1 MCRPSISM
9 WRGLRLLPLTSA
21 DFAIPGETIDH
32 IEQRQQDAAYE
43 QHRQQHGFQRP
54 EKVDALEE
62 AEKQRRVSERRERAA
77 DVGDQEDEE
86 HEDVDV
92 VAAVL
97 VRPDDRS
104 NQHHG
109 GAGRAEK
116 ACRQGAE
123 GEHRRVRGRRADE
136 IAADA
141 DAAGNNEQRE
151 QQDDEGQIVE
161 QEHMQD
167 LGRGRPKSAR
177 CGQGNDQGKRP
188 EGGHLAEM
196 TLPGM
201 RRDQRQHGDGEKQT
215 GERHRPRQACAG
227 AVEMHRNG
235 RRDAAFGQGHLPG

>member
-1 MCRPSISM
+1 M
-9 WRGLRLLPLTSA
+9 PLTNSMGSSMA
-21 DFAIPGETIDH
+21 SSV
-32 IEQRQQDAAYE
+32 QRKSTPL
-43 QHRQQHGFQRP
+43 RKPRNNGGSP
-54 EKVDALEE
+54 
-62 AEKQRRVSERRERAA
+62 SGGERAA

-123 GEHRRVRGRRADE
+123 GEHCRVRGRRAHE
-136 IAADA
+136 IAAYA

-167 LGRGRPKSAR
+167 FGRGRPKSTR
-177 CGQGNDQGKRP
+177 CDHGNDQGKRP

-201 RRDQRQHGDGEKQT
+201 RRDQWQQGDGEKQT
-215 GERHRPRQACAG
+215 RERDRPREACAS
-227 AVEMHRNG
+227 AVEMYGIG
-235 RRDAAFGQGHLPG
+235 RRDAAFRQDHPQG